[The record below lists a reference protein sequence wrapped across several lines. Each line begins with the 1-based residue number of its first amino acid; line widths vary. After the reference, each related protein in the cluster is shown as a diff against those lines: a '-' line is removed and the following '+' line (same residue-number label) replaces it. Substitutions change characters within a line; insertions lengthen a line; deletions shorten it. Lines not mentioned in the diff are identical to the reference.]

1 MMYAIH
7 LIENDMADT
16 TSIINSTVSFYF
28 YVPTVVYIARSLTGR
43 VLYII
48 IMSLVYQI

>member
-16 TSIINSTVSFYF
+16 TSIINSTVSFYI
-28 YVPTVVYIARSLTGR
+28 YVPTAEYIARIFTGR
-43 VLYII
+43 VLYI
-48 IMSLVYQI
+48 